1 MALRIITN
9 SDPMRP
15 SHGRIVS
22 LSPLI
27 RAEKQA
33 RPRMNWRAA
42 FGRVLRTGL
51 SPLRGRAGSRLAPSG
66 FNPIA
71 QGEGK

>member
-1 MALRIITN
+1 MSLRIITN

-33 RPRMNWRAA
+33 RPRMNWRAWA
-42 FGRVLRTGL
+42 MAGL
-51 SPLRGRAGSRLAPSG
+51 SPLRGRAAARLAGSR
-66 FNPIA
+66 FNPYRK
-71 QGEGK
+71 GEGK